1 MVKDALP
8 AHFRSVRD
16 RFPKVM
22 AALDELGKAAR
33 QQGPLDTKTAHLIQL
48 AASAAIQSEGAVHS
62 HVQRATAAGATPE
75 EIYHAIVLLV
85 STMGFPRVAA
95 ALSWVDDVL
104 TTEDRGSPPQ
114 RTPAGHGSKPRKRR
128 T

>member
-1 MVKDALP
+1 MVKDELP
-8 AHFRSVRD
+8 THFRSVRD

-22 AALDELGKAAR
+22 EALDELGKAAG
-33 QQGPLDTKTAHLIQL
+33 QQGPLDAKTAHLIQL

-75 EIYHAIVLLV
+75 EIYHAVVMLV
-85 STMGFPRVAA
+85 STVGFPRVAA

-104 TTEDRGSPPQ
+104 KTEDRGSPHR
-114 RTPAGHGSKPRKRR
+114 RTSAGRSSKSQKRR